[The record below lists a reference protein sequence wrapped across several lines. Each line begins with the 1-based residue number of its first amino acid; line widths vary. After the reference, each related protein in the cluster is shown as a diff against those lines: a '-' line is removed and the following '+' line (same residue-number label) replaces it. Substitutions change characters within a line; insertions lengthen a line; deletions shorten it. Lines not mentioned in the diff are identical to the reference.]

1 MDETAKTEIFKL
13 VSDIAWNI
21 DAEVLSLFMA
31 KIDEMD
37 PSTVRERDL
46 DFLYNLS
53 SKMYQNPKPKE
64 AALEVFWHIA
74 IGEKRGYIKEI
85 WDPARKHLIDLTKT
99 SDRSIKD

>member
-53 SKMYQNPKPKE
+53 SKMY
-64 AALEVFWHIA
+64 
-74 IGEKRGYIKEI
+74 
-85 WDPARKHLIDLTKT
+85 
-99 SDRSIKD
+99 